1 MAPKATFL
9 AENLFISEDLPIF
22 APNIDRLLMRRILL
36 ISTILFLLAAP
47 VLATGM
53 LMDPA
58 SSAQFD
64 EPSIAVEGHIVTVS
78 GAQGKTLQ
86 VVSLTGRLVAE
97 YEIDAPVQR
106 LELNLSKG
114 CYILK
119 VDKVVRKVSIQ

>member
-1 MAPKATFL
+1 
-9 AENLFISEDLPIF
+9 
-22 APNIDRLLMRRILL
+22 MRRILL

-53 LMDPA
+53 LMDQA

-64 EPSIAVEGHIVTVS
+64 EPSIAVEGHFVTVS

-119 VDKVVRKVSIQ
+119 VGKVVRKVSIR

>member
-1 MAPKATFL
+1 
-9 AENLFISEDLPIF
+9 
-22 APNIDRLLMRRILL
+22 MRRILL

-53 LMDPA
+53 LMDPT

-114 CYILK
+114 CYVLK
-119 VDKVVRKVSIQ
+119 VGKIVRKVSIR

>member
-1 MAPKATFL
+1 
-9 AENLFISEDLPIF
+9 
-22 APNIDRLLMRRILL
+22 MRRILL
-36 ISTILFLLAAP
+36 VSTILFLLAAP

-114 CYILK
+114 CYVLK
-119 VDKVVRKVSIQ
+119 VGKIVRKVSIR

>member
-1 MAPKATFL
+1 
-9 AENLFISEDLPIF
+9 
-22 APNIDRLLMRRILL
+22 MRRFLL

-58 SSAQFD
+58 PSAQID
-64 EPSIAVEGHIVTVS
+64 DVSIAVEGRVVTVS
-78 GAQGKTLQ
+78 GAQGEKLK

-97 YEIDAPVQR
+97 YNIDAPVQR
-106 LELNLSKG
+106 VELNLSKG

-119 VDKVVRKVSIQ
+119 VGKVVRKVSIQ